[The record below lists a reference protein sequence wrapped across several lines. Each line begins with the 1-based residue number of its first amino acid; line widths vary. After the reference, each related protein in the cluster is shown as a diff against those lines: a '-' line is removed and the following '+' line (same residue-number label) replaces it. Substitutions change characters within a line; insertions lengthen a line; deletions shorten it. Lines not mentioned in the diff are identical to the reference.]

1 MQTGN
6 ARFTH
11 VAYHSR
17 IIIIIII
24 IIISPPIKKQL
35 TFNKWE

>member
-24 IIISPPIKKQL
+24 ISPPIKKQL

>member
-24 IIISPPIKKQL
+24 SPPIKKQL

>member
-24 IIISPPIKKQL
+24 IISPPIKKQL